1 MMWPWQVKSRIEVEA
16 FKECHDLCINGYTLL
31 FGARDGV
38 NSWVKLRHRTN
49 GRTLMMRI
57 NRDRY
62 SIREGA
68 RLVKERILPPS
79 LVSD

>member
-1 MMWPWQVKSRIEVEA
+1 MIWPWQVKSRIEVEA
-16 FKECHDLCINGYTLL
+16 FKECTDLCLNGYTLL
-31 FGARDGV
+31 FGAREGAD
-38 NSWVKLRHRTN
+38 SWVKLRHRTN

-62 SIREGA
+62 SIREGT
-68 RLVKERILPPS
+68 RLVKERILPQG

>member
-1 MMWPWQVKSRIEVEA
+1 MIWPWKIQSKIEVEA
-16 FKECHDLCINGYTLL
+16 FKECHDLCLNGYMLL
-31 FGARDGV
+31 FGARDDE

-62 SIREGA
+62 CIREGT
-68 RLVKERILPPS
+68 RLVKERILPPG

>member
-1 MMWPWQVKSRIEVEA
+1 MIWPWQVKSRIEVEA
-16 FKECHDLCINGYTLL
+16 FKECTDLCINGYTIL
-31 FGARDGV
+31 FGAREGAD
-38 NSWVKLRHRTN
+38 SWVKLRHRTN

-62 SIREGA
+62 SIREGT
-68 RLVKERILPPS
+68 RLVKERILPQR